1 MKISRAEVAGVALL
15 ARLRLSAEEET
26 RLTAELDAI
35 LGYMDKLNQL
45 DTAAVEPFS
54 RPSKRSMRFAP
65 TGWPTVPTRKRCSPT
80 RRIATRRFSKF
91 RRSSNES
98 RRADAP

>member
-54 RPSKRSMRFAP
+54 QAVEAVNAFRPDRVANRPDPETLLANAP
-65 TGWPTVPTRKRCSPT
+65 DRDATFFKVPK
-80 RRIATRRFSKF
+80 II
-91 RRSSNES
+91 E
-98 RRADAP
+98 